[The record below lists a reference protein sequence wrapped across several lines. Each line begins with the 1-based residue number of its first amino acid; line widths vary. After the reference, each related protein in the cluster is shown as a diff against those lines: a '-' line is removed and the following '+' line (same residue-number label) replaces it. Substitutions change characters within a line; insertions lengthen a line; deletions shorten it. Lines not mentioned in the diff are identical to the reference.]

1 MKNIR
6 HPSVI
11 PIYTAG
17 GIWLLCCLLLP
28 MYQLWHYLLY
38 GVITLGGYFLMKRFF
53 PGTVEE
59 VELPQAPPDSGDPE
73 VDALIEKGRGQLEQL
88 HTLGTQSPSLR
99 QQVEALETLGGKIF
113 QALEE
118 DPSRLGQTR
127 KFLNYY
133 LPTTVSL
140 LQRYRVLE
148 RQQAQGENITS
159 TMEKIQDM
167 LAKVETAFQKQLDNL
182 YENQAMDVTAD
193 IQVMQRMMESEGLL
207 AESQKFDING

>member
-17 GIWLLCCLLLP
+17 GIWLLCCLFLP

-99 QQVEALETLGGKIF
+99 QQ
-113 QALEE
+113 
-118 DPSRLGQTR
+118 
-127 KFLNYY
+127 
-133 LPTTVSL
+133 
-140 LQRYRVLE
+140 
-148 RQQAQGENITS
+148 AQGENITS

>member
-1 MKNIR
+1 M
-6 HPSVI
+6 V
-11 PIYTAG
+11 
-17 GIWLLCCLLLP
+17 
-28 MYQLWHYLLY
+28 
-38 GVITLGGYFLMKRFF
+38 
-53 PGTVEE
+53 
-59 VELPQAPPDSGDPE
+59 APPCFQYN
-73 VDALIEKGRGQLEQL
+73 A
-88 HTLGTQSPSLR
+88 GT
-99 QQVEALETLGGKIF
+99 
-113 QALEE
+113 
-118 DPSRLGQTR
+118 SRLGQTR

-140 LQRYRVLE
+140 LQRYRALE